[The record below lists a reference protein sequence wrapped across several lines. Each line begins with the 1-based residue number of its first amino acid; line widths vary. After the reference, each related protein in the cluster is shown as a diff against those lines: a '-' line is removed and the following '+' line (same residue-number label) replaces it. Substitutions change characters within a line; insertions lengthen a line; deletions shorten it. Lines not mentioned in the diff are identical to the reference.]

1 MNERLELRLA
11 VEDFLIEE
19 AWLLDEWRLEDWTR
33 LFTEDGKYYVPAL
46 DQPAAS
52 PSEAVYLISDD
63 LPKLRSRCDQLL
75 GKMAWAESPRSK
87 TRRLVG
93 NVRIAEM
100 SPLVATATFVVTR
113 SRRDRIDTWMGYTR
127 YRLLRERDTFRIAE
141 RTVYV
146 NQDSVRPQ
154 NMISIIL

>member
-1 MNERLELRLA
+1 MNERLLLRLA
-11 VEDFLIEE
+11 VEDFLVEE
-19 AWLLDEWRLEDWTR
+19 AWLLDEWRLEDWTQ

-46 DQPAAS
+46 DEPSAS
-52 PSEAVYLISDD
+52 PSDAVYLISDD

-100 SPLVATATFVVTR
+100 SPLVATASFVVTR

-127 YRLLRERDTFRIAE
+127 YRLRRESDSFRIAE